1 MDDISTRVRSIAA
14 DVFEVEPS
22 TVSDASTPDDIETW
36 DSLALLNLMVALED
50 EFSITL
56 PPDDVAEAP
65 TLGHIVAL
73 VAARVAG

>member
-1 MDDISTRVRSIAA
+1 MDDISSRVQSIAA
-14 DVFEVEPS
+14 DVFEVDAS
-22 TVSDASTPDDIETW
+22 AVTDASTPDDIETW

-65 TLGHIVAL
+65 TIGHIAAL